1 MMQIRFTLLILMS
14 SLGQQLLAAQDYHN
28 ALDAQG
34 RGDYTSAATAW
45 KQLANS
51 GDPVAQYN
59 LAMLYQNGQGV
70 KADVATAQHW
80 LTQSARQGFT
90 EAYKQLNRNSVLPS
104 ASAGNSTT
112 VPVVTSLIPAKT
124 PTQIS
129 NNALTEPMRWVQSLD
144 ADNYTIQLVS
154 STSEDLVAEYYRSGH
169 LQGKAGYFRSK
180 RQEQMWYTLVYGDFN
195 SVAEA
200 NVAIQQLPED
210 LKKWA
215 PWIRNASDIK
225 RMIK

>member
-1 MMQIRFTLLILMS
+1 MS
-14 SLGQQLLAAQDYHN
+14 SFGQPVLAGQNYHN
-28 ALDAQG
+28 ALDAQE

-90 EAYKQLNRNSVLPS
+90 EAYKQLNRNSLLPS
-104 ASAGNSTT
+104 GN
-112 VPVVTSLIPAKT
+112 PAISNAAAVLTNKT
-124 PTQIS
+124 PDKPQTQMS
-129 NNALTEPMRWVQSLD
+129 NTSLTEPMRWVQSLD
-144 ADNYTIQLVS
+144 TDNYTIQLVS
-154 STSEDLVAEYYRSGH
+154 STNEDLVAEYYRSGH
-169 LQGKAGYFRSK
+169 LEGKAGYFRSK
-180 RQEQMWYTLVYGDFN
+180 RQGQMWYTLVYGDFN

-200 NVAIQQLPED
+200 NVAIQQLPVD

-215 PWIRNASDIK
+215 PWIRNVSDIK

>member
-1 MMQIRFTLLILMS
+1 MDTRLTLIVLLGLFTQPLF
-14 SLGQQLLAAQDYHN
+14 AAQNYQN
-28 ALDAQG
+28 ALAAQG
-34 RGDYTSAATAW
+34 RGDYTNAALAW

-51 GDPVAQYN
+51 GDPVAQFN

-104 ASAGNSTT
+104 NGSVKPAVSTALT
-112 VPVVTSLIPAKT
+112 N
-124 PTQIS
+124 QIS
-129 NNALTEPMRWVQSLD
+129 DKPVTQTSHNELNEPRRWVQALN

-154 STSEDLVAEYYRSGH
+154 STNEELVADYYRNGH
-169 LQGKAGYFRSK
+169 LEGKAGYFRYK
-180 RQEQMWYTLVYGDFN
+180 RQGQIWYTLVYGDFN
-195 SVAEA
+195 SVADA

-210 LKKWA
+210 LRKWS
-215 PWIRNASDIK
+215 PWIRNVSDIQ
-225 RMIK
+225 RMVR